1 MKFEEIYEP
10 IVRMDTDAIVSLG
23 WFDSYEE
30 ANDAA
35 LRFAA
40 SELPKEKVKAYQI
53 LKQYINVPMLDV
65 NNP

>member
-1 MKFEEIYEP
+1 
-10 IVRMDTDAIVSLG
+10 MDTDAIVSLG